1 MKNRLSSKIKWCIGL
16 FSVLIALSLIAA
28 SCTAA
33 VTSTSTTTATTTSTL
48 TTTATTTPTTT
59 TTMTTTTTG
68 LFTTPPPTTTTNA
81 AATTVLTIVNGNTSQ
96 NYTLAQLQALE
107 ATDGYGTT
115 KSGTTITGPNDYVG
129 VRFTTLLKAAG
140 GMTSSE
146 ALTITAQNGA
156 TEDLSYAQV
165 YQGTVNTYTLTG
177 STAAAGQQP
186 LFMVIYAMNG
196 NVLDAQTGPVETGV
210 MTEDDRASDAS
221 LWLPMTAEIQVHPAT
236 RTVTDSTGAVVTI
249 PWTVNRIADAWHA
262 NNEIVMLL
270 GGASKLVATTT
281 VVQGLPWFVK
291 LDPAIATIPAP
302 FTSTAGQVNM
312 EMLIATD
319 PDVLLCSSGSF
330 TAATMAQFAAAGIPV
345 VQMPAAT
352 FADLQTTVNITA
364 QVIGPQAQTIAANYI
379 SYLNGNIQEVTS
391 VTSSIPASQ
400 RPTVLH
406 TSQYLVLSTDGSGS
420 LIDAWI
426 NYAGGVDVAS
436 ATVSG
441 NQKAIT
447 AEQIAAW
454 NPSIIIVGTA
464 PNQANVQEIL
474 SDPQWSSTAAVQN
487 KQVYANPTGV
497 YLWDR
502 YSAEEALQILWA
514 AKLLWPTKFTN
525 IDMVQETKNFYSEFF
540 HYTLTD
546 ADVAA
551 ILSGNGPPS

>member
-1 MKNRLSSKIKWCIGL
+1 
-16 FSVLIALSLIAA
+16 
-28 SCTAA
+28 
-33 VTSTSTTTATTTSTL
+33 
-48 TTTATTTPTTT
+48 
-59 TTMTTTTTG
+59 
-68 LFTTPPPTTTTNA
+68 
-81 AATTVLTIVNGNTSQ
+81 
-96 NYTLAQLQALE
+96 LE
-107 ATDGYGTT
+107 AAPGYGTT
-115 KSGTTITGPNDYVG
+115 KNGTTISGPFDYVG
-129 VRFTTLLKAAG
+129 VKFTTLLKAAG
-140 GMTSSE
+140 GMTSGQ
-146 ALTITAQNGA
+146 ALTLTAQNGA

-165 YQGTVNTYTLTG
+165 YQGAVNTYTLTG
-177 STAAAGQQP
+177 SSAAAGQQP
-186 LFMVIYAMNG
+186 LFMLIYSMNG
-196 NVLDAQTGPVETGV
+196 NPLDAKTGPFEVGV

-221 LWLPMTAEIQVHPAT
+221 LWLPMTTQITIHPAT

-291 LDPAIATIPAP
+291 LDPAIANIPAP

-312 EMLIATD
+312 EMLIATS
-319 PDVLLCSSGSF
+319 PDVLLCSAGSF
-330 TAATMAQFAAAGIPV
+330 TAATMAQFAAANIPV

-379 SYLNGNIQEVTS
+379 SYLNSNIQEVTA

-406 TSQYLVLSTDGSGS
+406 TSQYLVLSTDGAGS

-464 PNQANVQEIL
+464 PNQANVQAIL
-474 SDPQWSSTAAVQN
+474 NDPQWSSTAAVQN

-502 YSAEEALQILWA
+502 YSAEEALQIIWA
-514 AKLLWPTKFTN
+514 AKLLWPSKFASIDIVQQTKY
-525 IDMVQETKNFYSEFF
+525 FYSTFF
-540 HYTLTD
+540 HYQLTD

-551 ILSGNGPPS
+551 ILAGNGPPS

>member
-1 MKNRLSSKIKWCIGL
+1 MKNRLPNKIRWLAGL
-16 FSVLIALSLIAA
+16 CSILVALSMIMA

-33 VTSTSTTTATTTSTL
+33 VTSTTTGTTNATTTTITTTTTATTTTTTL
-48 TTTATTTPTTT
+48 LPVTTLPPTSTTTAATTT
-59 TTMTTTTTG
+59 
-68 LFTTPPPTTTTNA
+68 A
-81 AATTVLTIVNGNTSQ
+81 AAAVLTVVNGGLTQ
-96 NYTLAQLQALE
+96 TYTLAQLQALE
-107 ATDGYGTT
+107 AAPGYGTT
-115 KSGTTITGPNDYVG
+115 KNGTTISGPFDYVG
-129 VRFTTLLKAAG
+129 VKFTTLLKAAG
-140 GMTSSE
+140 GMTSGQ
-146 ALTITAQNGA
+146 ALTLTAQNGA

-165 YQGTVNTYTLTG
+165 YQGAVNTYTLTG
-177 STAAAGQQP
+177 SSAAAGQQP
-186 LFMVIYAMNG
+186 LFMLIYSMNG
-196 NVLDAQTGPVETGV
+196 NPLDAKTGPFEVGV

-221 LWLPMTAEIQVHPAT
+221 LWLPMTTQITIHPAT

-291 LDPAIATIPAP
+291 LDPAIANIPAP

-312 EMLIATD
+312 EMLIATS
-319 PDVLLCSSGSF
+319 PDVLLCSAGSF
-330 TAATMAQFAAAGIPV
+330 TAATMAQFAAANIPV

-379 SYLNGNIQEVTS
+379 SYLNSNIQEVTA

-406 TSQYLVLSTDGSGS
+406 TSQYLVLSTDGAGS

-464 PNQANVQEIL
+464 PNQANVQAIL
-474 SDPQWSSTAAVQN
+474 NDPQWSSTAAVQN

-502 YSAEEALQILWA
+502 YSAEEALQIIWA
-514 AKLLWPTKFTN
+514 AKLLWPSKFASIDIVQQTKY
-525 IDMVQETKNFYSEFF
+525 FYSTFF
-540 HYTLTD
+540 HYQLTD

-551 ILSGNGPPS
+551 ILAGNGPPS

>member
-1 MKNRLSSKIKWCIGL
+1 MNEKSLTTQNQVESWDLLSSDCPVADRG
-16 FSVLIALSLIAA
+16 VLYCS
-28 SCTAA
+28 SDFD
-33 VTSTSTTTATTTSTL
+33 VNHHRYHPTSTL
-48 TTTATTTPTTT
+48 TTTTTTPT

-68 LFTTPPPTTTTNA
+68 PFTTPPPTTTTNP
-81 AATTVLTIVNGNTSQ
+81 AATTVLTVVNGNTSQ

-107 ATDGYGTT
+107 TTAAYGTT

-129 VRFTTLLKAAG
+129 VKFTTLLKASG
-140 GMTSSE
+140 GMTSNE
-146 ALTITAQNGA
+146 ALTITAQNGS
-156 TEDLSYAQV
+156 TEDLSYAQI

-186 LFMVIYAMNG
+186 LFMVIYSMNG
-196 NVLDAQTGPVETGV
+196 NALDSKTGPVETGI
-210 MTEDDRASDAS
+210 MTENDRASDAS
-221 LWLPMTAEIQVHPAT
+221 LWLPMTTQITVHPAT
-236 RTVTDSTGAVVTI
+236 RTVTDSTGATITI

-281 VVQGLPWFVK
+281 VVQGLPWFIK
-291 LDPAIATIPAP
+291 LDPAITTIPAP

-312 EMLIATD
+312 EMLIATN
-319 PDVLLCSSGSF
+319 PDVLLCSAGSF
-330 TAATMAQFAAAGIPV
+330 TAATMAQFAAANIPV

-364 QVIGPQAQTIAANYI
+364 QVIGPQALPIAANYI
-379 SYLNGNIQEVTS
+379 SYLNGNIQTVSS
-391 VTSSIPASQ
+391 VTSAIPTAQ

-464 PNQANVQEIL
+464 PNAANVQSIL
-474 SDPQWSSTAAVQN
+474 SDPQWSSTTAVKN
-487 KQVYANPTGV
+487 KAGLCQSHRCLPLGPLQRRRSPTDFMGRQTPLADQVCQY
-497 YLWDR
+497 
-502 YSAEEALQILWA
+502 
-514 AKLLWPTKFTN
+514 
-525 IDMVQETKNFYSEFF
+525 
-540 HYTLTD
+540 
-546 ADVAA
+546 
-551 ILSGNGPPS
+551 

>member
-1 MKNRLSSKIKWCIGL
+1 MKNRLPNKIRWLAGL
-16 FSVLIALSLIAA
+16 CSILVALSMIMA

-33 VTSTSTTTATTTSTL
+33 VTSTTTGTTNATTTTITTTTTATTTTTTL
-48 TTTATTTPTTT
+48 LPVTTLPPTSTTTAATTT
-59 TTMTTTTTG
+59 
-68 LFTTPPPTTTTNA
+68 A
-81 AATTVLTIVNGNTSQ
+81 AAAVLTVVNGGLTQ
-96 NYTLAQLQALE
+96 TYTLAQLQALE
-107 ATDGYGTT
+107 AAPGYGTT
-115 KSGTTITGPNDYVG
+115 KNGTTISGPFDYVG
-129 VRFTTLLKAAG
+129 VKFTTLLKAAG
-140 GMTSSE
+140 GMTSGQ
-146 ALTITAQNGA
+146 ALTLTAQNGA

-165 YQGTVNTYTLTG
+165 YQGAVNTYTLTG
-177 STAAAGQQP
+177 SSAAAGQQP
-186 LFMVIYAMNG
+186 LFMLIYSMNG
-196 NVLDAQTGPVETGV
+196 NPLDAKTGPFEVGV

-221 LWLPMTAEIQVHPAT
+221 LWLPMTTQITIHPAT

-291 LDPAIATIPAP
+291 LDPAIANIPAP

-312 EMLIATD
+312 EMLIATS
-319 PDVLLCSSGSF
+319 PDVLLCSAGSF
-330 TAATMAQFAAAGIPV
+330 TAATMAQFAAANIPV

-379 SYLNGNIQEVTS
+379 SYLNSNIQEVTA

-406 TSQYLVLSTDGSGS
+406 TSQYLVLSTDGAGS

-464 PNQANVQEIL
+464 PNQANVQAIL
-474 SDPQWSSTAAVQN
+474 NDPHWSSTAAVQN

-502 YSAEEALQILWA
+502 YSAEEALQIIWA
-514 AKLLWPTKFTN
+514 AKLLWPSKFASIDIVQQTKY
-525 IDMVQETKNFYSEFF
+525 FYSTFF
-540 HYTLTD
+540 HYQLTD

-551 ILSGNGPPS
+551 ILAGNGPPS

>member
-1 MKNRLSSKIKWCIGL
+1 MKNRLPRKIRWSLGL
-16 FSVLIALSLIAA
+16 CSVLIAMSLVAA

-33 VTSTSTTTATTTSTL
+33 VTSTSTTTSTTATTSTL
-48 TTTATTTPTTT
+48 TTTTNTPTTT
-59 TTMTTTTTG
+59 TTTTTIG
-68 LFTTPPPTTTTNA
+68 PFTTPPPTTTTNPA
-81 AATTVLTIVNGNTSQ
+81 AITVLTVVNGNTSQ

-129 VRFTTLLKAAG
+129 VKFTTLLKAAG
-140 GMTSSE
+140 GMTSGE
-146 ALTITAQNGA
+146 ALTLTAQNGA
-156 TEDLSYAQV
+156 TEDLSYSQV
-165 YQGTVNTYTLTG
+165 YMGTVNTYTLTG
-177 STAAAGQQP
+177 SSAAAGQQP
-186 LFMVIYAMNG
+186 LFMLIYLMNG
-196 NVLDAQTGPVETGV
+196 NPLDAQTGPVETGV

-221 LWLPMTAEIQVHPAT
+221 LWLPMTTQITIHPAT

-281 VVQGLPWFVK
+281 VVQSLPWFVK
-291 LDPAIATIPAP
+291 LDPAIANIPAP

-312 EMLIATD
+312 EMLIATN
-319 PDVLLCSSGSF
+319 PDVLLCSAGSF
-330 TAATMAQFAAAGIPV
+330 TAATMAQFAAANIPV

-364 QVIGPQAQTIAANYI
+364 QVIGPQAETIAANYI
-379 SYLNGNIQEVTS
+379 SYLNGNIQEVTA

-406 TSQYLVLSTDGSGS
+406 TSQYLVLSTDGAGS

-464 PNQANVQEIL
+464 PNQANVQAIL
-474 SDPQWSSTAAVQN
+474 NDPQWSSTAAVQN

-514 AKLLWPTKFTN
+514 AKLLWPSKFAN
-525 IDMVQETKNFYSEFF
+525 IDIVQQTKYFYSTFF
-540 HYTLTD
+540 HYQLTD

-551 ILSGNGPPS
+551 ILAGNGPPS

>member
-1 MKNRLSSKIKWCIGL
+1 MKNRLPNKIRWLAGL
-16 FSVLIALSLIAA
+16 CSILVVLSMIMA

-33 VTSTSTTTATTTSTL
+33 VTSTATGTTTTTTTTITSTTTATTTTTTL
-48 TTTATTTPTTT
+48 LPVTTLPPTSTTTAATTT
-59 TTMTTTTTG
+59 
-68 LFTTPPPTTTTNA
+68 A
-81 AATTVLTIVNGNTSQ
+81 AAAVLTVVNGGLTQ
-96 NYTLAQLQALE
+96 TYTLAQLQALE
-107 ATDGYGTT
+107 AAPGYGTT
-115 KSGTTITGPNDYVG
+115 KNGTTISGPFDYVG
-129 VRFTTLLKAAG
+129 VKFTTLLKAAG
-140 GMTSSE
+140 GMTSGQ
-146 ALTITAQNGA
+146 ALTLTAQNGA

-165 YQGTVNTYTLTG
+165 YQGAVNTYTLTG
-177 STAAAGQQP
+177 SSAAAGQQP
-186 LFMVIYAMNG
+186 LFMLIYSMNG
-196 NVLDAQTGPVETGV
+196 NPLDAKTGPFEVGV

-221 LWLPMTAEIQVHPAT
+221 LWLPMTTQITIHPAT

-291 LDPAIATIPAP
+291 LDPAIANIPAP

-312 EMLIATD
+312 EMLIATS
-319 PDVLLCSSGSF
+319 PDVLLCSAGSF
-330 TAATMAQFAAAGIPV
+330 TAATMAQFAAANIPV

-379 SYLNGNIQEVTS
+379 SYLNSNIQEVTA

-406 TSQYLVLSTDGSGS
+406 TSQYLVLSTDGAGS

-464 PNQANVQEIL
+464 PNQANVQAIL
-474 SDPQWSSTAAVQN
+474 NDPQWSSTAAVQN

-502 YSAEEALQILWA
+502 YSAEEALQIIWA
-514 AKLLWPTKFTN
+514 AKLLWPSKFASIDIVQQTKY
-525 IDMVQETKNFYSEFF
+525 FYSTFF
-540 HYTLTD
+540 HYQLTD

-551 ILSGNGPPS
+551 ILAGNGPPS

>member
-1 MKNRLSSKIKWCIGL
+1 MKNRLPNKIRWLAGL
-16 FSVLIALSLIAA
+16 CSILVALSMIMA

-33 VTSTSTTTATTTSTL
+33 VTSTTTGTTNATTTTITTTTTATTTTMTL
-48 TTTATTTPTTT
+48 LPVTTLPPTSTTTAATTT
-59 TTMTTTTTG
+59 
-68 LFTTPPPTTTTNA
+68 A
-81 AATTVLTIVNGNTSQ
+81 AAAVLTVVNGGLTQ
-96 NYTLAQLQALE
+96 TYTLAQLQALE
-107 ATDGYGTT
+107 AAPGYGTT
-115 KSGTTITGPNDYVG
+115 KNGTTISGPFDYVG
-129 VRFTTLLKAAG
+129 VKFTTLLKAAG
-140 GMTSSE
+140 GMTSGQ
-146 ALTITAQNGA
+146 ALTLTAQNGA

-165 YQGTVNTYTLTG
+165 YQGAVNTYTLTG
-177 STAAAGQQP
+177 SSAAAGQQP
-186 LFMVIYAMNG
+186 LFMLIYSMNG
-196 NVLDAQTGPVETGV
+196 NPLDAKTGPFEVGV

-221 LWLPMTAEIQVHPAT
+221 LWLPMTTQITIHPAT

-291 LDPAIATIPAP
+291 LDPAIANIPAP

-312 EMLIATD
+312 EMLIATS
-319 PDVLLCSSGSF
+319 PDVLLCSAGSF
-330 TAATMAQFAAAGIPV
+330 TAATMAQFAAANIPV

-379 SYLNGNIQEVTS
+379 SYLNSNIQEVTA

-406 TSQYLVLSTDGSGS
+406 TSQYLVLSTDGAGS

-464 PNQANVQEIL
+464 PNQANVQAIL
-474 SDPQWSSTAAVQN
+474 NDPQWSSTAAVQN

-502 YSAEEALQILWA
+502 YSAEEALQIIWA
-514 AKLLWPTKFTN
+514 AKLLWPSKFASIDIVQQTKY
-525 IDMVQETKNFYSEFF
+525 FYSTFF
-540 HYTLTD
+540 HYQLTD

-551 ILSGNGPPS
+551 ILAGNGPPS

>member
-1 MKNRLSSKIKWCIGL
+1 MGL

-33 VTSTSTTTATTTSTL
+33 VTSTSTTTATA
-48 TTTATTTPTTT
+48 TTTTTTPTTT
-59 TTMTTTTTG
+59 TTMTTATTG

-156 TEDLSYAQV
+156 TEDLSYAQI

-186 LFMVIYAMNG
+186 LFMVTYSMNG
-196 NVLDAQTGPVETGV
+196 SPLDAKTGPVETGV

-221 LWLPMTAEIQVHPAT
+221 LWLPMTDEIQVHPAT
-236 RTVTDSTGAVVTI
+236 RTVTDSTGDVVTI

-312 EMLIATD
+312 EMLIATN
-319 PDVLLCSSGSF
+319 PDVLLCSAGSF
-330 TAATMAQFAAAGIPV
+330 TAATMAQFAAANIPV

>member
-1 MKNRLSSKIKWCIGL
+1 MKNRLPNKIRWLAGL
-16 FSVLIALSLIAA
+16 CSILVALSMIMA

-33 VTSTSTTTATTTSTL
+33 VTSTTTGTTNATTTTITTTTTATTTTTTL
-48 TTTATTTPTTT
+48 LPVTTLPPTSTTTAATTT
-59 TTMTTTTTG
+59 
-68 LFTTPPPTTTTNA
+68 A
-81 AATTVLTIVNGNTSQ
+81 AAAVLTVVNGGLTQ
-96 NYTLAQLQALE
+96 TYTLAQLQALE
-107 ATDGYGTT
+107 AAPGYGTT
-115 KSGTTITGPNDYVG
+115 KNGTTISGPFDYVG
-129 VRFTTLLKAAG
+129 VKFTTLLKAAG
-140 GMTSSE
+140 GMTSGQ
-146 ALTITAQNGA
+146 ALTLTAQNGA

-165 YQGTVNTYTLTG
+165 YQGAVNTYTLTG
-177 STAAAGQQP
+177 SSAAAGQQP
-186 LFMVIYAMNG
+186 LFMLIYSMNG
-196 NVLDAQTGPVETGV
+196 NPLDAKTGPFEVGV

-221 LWLPMTAEIQVHPAT
+221 LWLPMTTQITIHPTT

-291 LDPAIATIPAP
+291 LDPAIANIPAP

-312 EMLIATD
+312 EMLIATS
-319 PDVLLCSSGSF
+319 PDVLLCSAGSF
-330 TAATMAQFAAAGIPV
+330 TAATMAQFAAANIPV

-379 SYLNGNIQEVTS
+379 SYLNSNIQEVTA

-406 TSQYLVLSTDGSGS
+406 TSQYLVLSTDGAGS

-464 PNQANVQEIL
+464 PNQANVQAIL
-474 SDPQWSSTAAVQN
+474 NDPQWSSTAAVQN

-502 YSAEEALQILWA
+502 YSAEEALQIIWA
-514 AKLLWPTKFTN
+514 AKLLWPSKFASIDIVQQTKY
-525 IDMVQETKNFYSEFF
+525 FYSTFF
-540 HYTLTD
+540 HYQLTD

-551 ILSGNGPPS
+551 ILAGNGPPS

>member
-1 MKNRLSSKIKWCIGL
+1 MKNRLPRKIRWSLGIC
-16 FSVLIALSLIAA
+16 SVLIAISLIAA
-28 SCTAA
+28 SCAAA
-33 VTSTSTTTATTTSTL
+33 VTSTSTTTATTTTSTL
-48 TTTATTTPTTT
+48 TTTTNTPTTT
-59 TTMTTTTTG
+59 TTTTTTG
-68 LFTTPPPTTTTNA
+68 PFTTPPPTTTTNPA
-81 AATTVLTIVNGNTSQ
+81 AITVLTVVNGNTSQ

-107 ATDGYGTT
+107 ATPGYGTT
-115 KSGTTITGPNDYVG
+115 KSGTVITGPNNYVG
-129 VRFTTLLKAAG
+129 VKFTTLLKAAG

-146 ALTITAQNGA
+146 ALTITAQNGT

-177 STAAAGQQP
+177 SSAAAGQQP
-186 LFMVIYAMNG
+186 LFMVIYSMNG
-196 NVLDAQTGPVETGV
+196 DPLDAKTGPVETGI
-210 MTEDDRASDAS
+210 MTEDDRASDAA
-221 LWLPMTAEIQVHPAT
+221 LWLPMTTQITVHPAT

-281 VVQGLPWFVK
+281 VVQSLPWFIK
-291 LDPAIATIPAP
+291 LDPAIANIPAP

-312 EMLIATD
+312 EMLIATN
-319 PDVLLCSSGSF
+319 PDVLLCSAGSF
-330 TAATMAQFAAAGIPV
+330 TAATMAQFAAANIPV

-379 SYLNGNIQEVTS
+379 SYLNSNIQEVTA

-406 TSQYLVLSTDGSGS
+406 TSQYLVLSTDGAGS

-464 PNQANVQEIL
+464 PNQANVQAIL
-474 SDPQWSSTAAVQN
+474 NDPQWSSTAAVQN

-514 AKLLWPTKFTN
+514 AKLLWPSKFAN
-525 IDMVQETKNFYSEFF
+525 IDIVQQTKNFYSTFF
-540 HYTLTD
+540 HYQLTD

-551 ILSGNGPPS
+551 ILAGNGPPS

>member
-1 MKNRLSSKIKWCIGL
+1 MKNRLPNKIRWLAGL
-16 FSVLIALSLIAA
+16 CSILVALSMIMA

-33 VTSTSTTTATTTSTL
+33 VTSTTTGTTNATTTTITTTTTATTTTTTL
-48 TTTATTTPTTT
+48 LPVTTLPPTSTTTAATTT
-59 TTMTTTTTG
+59 
-68 LFTTPPPTTTTNA
+68 A
-81 AATTVLTIVNGNTSQ
+81 AAAVLTVVNGGLTQ
-96 NYTLAQLQALE
+96 TYTLAQLQALE
-107 ATDGYGTT
+107 AAPGYGTT
-115 KSGTTITGPNDYVG
+115 KNGTTISGPFDYVG
-129 VRFTTLLKAAG
+129 VKFTTLLKAAG
-140 GMTSSE
+140 GMTSGQ
-146 ALTITAQNGA
+146 ALTLTAQNGA

-165 YQGTVNTYTLTG
+165 YQGAVNTYTLTG
-177 STAAAGQQP
+177 SSAAAGQQP
-186 LFMVIYAMNG
+186 LFMLIYSMNG
-196 NVLDAQTGPVETGV
+196 NPLDAKTGPFEVGV

-221 LWLPMTAEIQVHPAT
+221 LWLPMTTQITIHPAT

-291 LDPAIATIPAP
+291 LDPAIANIPAP

-312 EMLIATD
+312 EMLIATN
-319 PDVLLCSSGSF
+319 PDVLLCSAGSF
-330 TAATMAQFAAAGIPV
+330 TAATMAQFAAANIPV

-379 SYLNGNIQEVTS
+379 SYLNSNIQEVTA

-406 TSQYLVLSTDGSGS
+406 TSQYLVLSTDGAGS

-464 PNQANVQEIL
+464 PNQANVQAIL
-474 SDPQWSSTAAVQN
+474 NDPQWSSTAAVQN

-502 YSAEEALQILWA
+502 YSAEEALQIIWA
-514 AKLLWPTKFTN
+514 AKLLWPSKFASIDIVQQTKY
-525 IDMVQETKNFYSEFF
+525 FYSTFF
-540 HYTLTD
+540 HYQLTD

-551 ILSGNGPPS
+551 ILAGNGPPS